1 MAGQT
6 TGLQKTYILEDP
18 SVEQYTAV
26 TYGSNVGG
34 CVAPSADNA
43 IPLGVI
49 TNDER
54 VSNAHSAGGSQLG
67 RNVAVQLSGI
77 AKVRLSGN
85 VSYGERVILANG
97 GAVKRLPQNP
107 GVAEVTSITVTEGAS
122 AAGTITLTL
131 NGKDIEVA
139 VEATDTTAAS
149 VADAIKT
156 EINKGDAY
164 IAEATDEVVT
174 ITAVNKG
181 YQIPPEF
188 DGGDTGVTATVEVT
202 TLGKEEGNGSFNIL
216 GIAEASGTDG
226 KVIPVNIRIGH
237 YYVP

>member
-6 TGLQKTYILEDP
+6 TGLQKTYILEDS

-54 VSNAHSAGGSQLG
+54 VSNAPSAGGSQLG

-77 AKVRLSGN
+77 VKVRLSGN

-97 GAVKRLPQNP
+97 GKVKRMPQNP
-107 GVAEVTSITVTEGAS
+107 GVAEVTEIKVTAGAS
-122 AAGTITLTL
+122 AAGDVTIKL
-131 NGKDIEVA
+131 NGVDIDVTLAGTEDATGVA
-139 VEATDTTAAS
+139 TAIA
-149 VADAIKT
+149 T
-156 EINKGDAY
+156 EINTGTTHT
-164 IAEATDEVVT
+164 ATSATNTVT
-174 ITAVNKG
+174 ITAVAKG
-181 YQIPPEF
+181 YQVPPTF
-188 DGGDTGVTATVEVT
+188 DGGVTGVTATVEVT